1 MSRSYRCSGYVS
13 HVLRWH
19 LIFVCSSSRTECSR
33 PFISGQVA
41 HTMASEVI
49 SLLHGLLSSSAS
61 DTSKI
66 WASAVRDVLCET
78 LDNVPYLIETLERE
92 GRISPRGDQT
102 FKQETEHDEDEHLS
116 NEHEWFFKARNVVAS
131 LCALGGFHKNVHSGC
146 TVQVPQIVLLFIFI
160 ICIARVSLGGLNIYC
175 SSSNRL
181 LVSIFA
187 TTNDNICK
195 NVISPPTLSRSVSYL
210 NWISNRKSSVPAHIQ
225 ALSSGLRKRG
235 TVECFKPTLKYPD
248 IRWNTFFILWC
259 DFSSDQLFNSQQL
272 PAPYKRLIDG
282 IMQN

>member
-13 HVLRWH
+13 HVLHWH

-146 TVQVPQIVLLFIFI
+146 TVQVPQIVLLFRFI
-160 ICIARVSLGGLNIYC
+160 SCIARASLGGLKIY
-175 SSSNRL
+175 
-181 LVSIFA
+181 
-187 TTNDNICK
+187 
-195 NVISPPTLSRSVSYL
+195 
-210 NWISNRKSSVPAHIQ
+210 
-225 ALSSGLRKRG
+225 
-235 TVECFKPTLKYPD
+235 
-248 IRWNTFFILWC
+248 
-259 DFSSDQLFNSQQL
+259 
-272 PAPYKRLIDG
+272 
-282 IMQN
+282 